1 MSVSSKKR
9 SRADSGA
16 DGDVGTFGFSI
27 NDVLPPASELAF
39 SVEVTNP
46 ALLKQLAAAFAPR
59 FPTMVLW
66 LRDTRAMCAAAH
78 AADPAA
84 VCKPWSGIAFDS
96 LDSSHVVYGAGRLP
110 LAADAVRI
118 FETHKSTGKVK
129 DEVCFAVN
137 AAYFME
143 VLRSLKDFKMVYM
156 YMERGS
162 ATLIVHEVS
171 TAMASRTFKVGLV
184 DMTPEPEHLVFNA
197 MLTRYTIFVPAGILA
212 EHVKLMCRF
221 KHEVLTLQLKQRGAE
236 GMTLVMLPEAAV
248 YHTRYVPVLKHED
261 VVDCV
266 QDKDASARLEEARA
280 LYAATDPSLPPD
292 ARRSACGLPAAEAAY
307 RAALFSIYDTIK
319 LPPGFVAP
327 PRVADA
333 ENVPLAQC
341 ETEVRALLDALHTF
355 RASQADQAAH
365 ATFESGLRSSTNMEV
380 VNTFCESVRGAPL
393 NSRDI
398 HALPCVLEMKFNT
411 KIMAEC
417 LAAAGTTTVELA
429 FPSNESDPLVVK
441 YDLGNTNEDT
451 YVAFVIGQRVG
462 DD

>member
-1 MSVSSKKR
+1 MSTTSSKKR
-9 SRADSGA
+9 ARADGEGEAGS
-16 DGDVGTFGFSI
+16 FGFSI
-27 NDVLPPASELAF
+27 NDVLPPASELVF

-46 ALLKQLAAAFAPR
+46 ALLKQMAAAFAPR

-78 AADPAA
+78 AADPTAA
-84 VCKPWSGIAFDS
+84 CEPWTGIAFDS
-96 LDSSHVVYGAGRLP
+96 LDSSHIVYGAGRLP

-118 FETHKSTGKVK
+118 FDTHKATGKVK

-162 ATLIVHEVS
+162 ATLTVYEVS

-197 MLTRYTIFVPAGILA
+197 MLTRYTIFVPAGILT
-212 EHVKLMCRF
+212 EHVRTLSRF
-221 KHEVLTLQLKQRGAE
+221 KHDVLTLQLKERGTE
-236 GMTLVMLPEAAV
+236 GMTLVMLPEAVASV
-248 YHTRYVPVLKHED
+248 HHTRYVPVLKHED
-261 VVDCV
+261 VVKCV

-280 LYAATDPSLPPD
+280 LFAATDPSLPPD

-327 PRVADA
+327 ARAAGADA
-333 ENVPLAQC
+333 PLAQC
-341 ETEVRALLDALHTF
+341 EAEVRALLDALHTF
-355 RASQADQAAH
+355 RATQDQAAP
-365 ATFESGLRSSTNMEV
+365 ATFESGLRGSTNMEV
-380 VNTFCESVRGAPL
+380 IDTYCESVRDAPL
-393 NSRDI
+393 TSKGID
-398 HALPCVLEMKFNT
+398 ALPCVLTMEFNT
-411 KIMAEC
+411 KIMSEC

-429 FPSNESDPLVVK
+429 FPVEKTDPLVIK

-451 YVAFVIGQRVG
+451 YVAFVIGQRIREM
-462 DD
+462 